1 MVSDWLDLMPATV
14 TYSTP
19 TGRNSEG
26 LPIQGTANSYR
37 ARVSREAVRTANRF
51 SGQDEIAAGRVW
63 IAAVLSPTI
72 DDRITLPDG
81 TQPVIVNWN
90 VVSDEVASHHT
101 VIFFGAT
108 QATRSA

>member
-1 MVSDWLDLMPATV
+1 MALILVVAEELSALITSAPSASDIA
-14 TYSTP
+14 
-19 TGRNSEG
+19 
-26 LPIQGTANSYR
+26 AAFR